1 MNYKVLIY
9 RDHMAVWITYDVAV
23 VYRENT
29 GQASADNIIVI
40 ASTTA
45 PQTGAVLIF
54 WSSYIALANIDFQ
67 I

>member
-1 MNYKVLIY
+1 MVI
-9 RDHMAVWITYDVAV
+9 WITYGVAV

-29 GQASADNIIVI
+29 GQVSADNIIVI

-45 PQTGAVLIF
+45 PQRGAVLIF